1 MIHLR
6 PIVARTSARLTWLV
20 MVALAAIAVGCTPTS
35 PPPPAAT
42 ATLPGKVVAP
52 SAPTAAGPQ
61 PTTAPPAAVAP
72 TRPTTAPTSAAAT
85 APPAA
90 VAPTRPTTA
99 PTSAAS
105 SATPGA
111 GSTAGLPSVVEYNL
125 GDATILQERFPADS
139 RFRNMPVRLNGIV
152 AAPPG
157 PGPHPVVLI
166 LHGTHHGCPVDP
178 NTSVD
183 TWPCAPDVE
192 QPNYRG
198 FDYLVQQLAAQGYVA
213 LAPNINAE
221 NTFGFGEPMPAERLK
236 QIVDLHLKS
245 LAEASA
251 GGSNKFGVDLK
262 GRADM
267 GRLAF
272 IGHSRGGEFASMV
285 AQNGLDSPDALARRG
300 YGPVAGLLHV
310 APAVLFTLP
319 GASTVPQ
326 GIILP
331 ACDGDV
337 ITQDGAFFFEGARTA
352 PDQLP
357 WVNSAWLEGGTH
369 NGFNRQ
375 LGPDLFRQNRPDCQT
390 LLEPAREQEFL
401 VHYATDFLTTL
412 FNPDPPAVRDAKA
425 RMGMDAQ
432 VPTPSQLYGLPGKV
446 AVLANAADR
455 RTAFIPTT
463 PGELKLNRAGG
474 PIMADG
480 VTTIFCQDGYYTPMS
495 KPGSEPCRRAT
506 VTTPGQPFLTVVSW
520 TQPGAAW
527 RFALPP
533 GTGDFSAATAI
544 SLRTAIDPLSPLNTQ
559 RAPQSFSVVLTDRA
573 GKTAT
578 LRTRLTDPALQYP
591 VGKAEKDASFGE
603 LWIGRVPL
611 TTLRLPL
618 ADVSGVNL
626 ADIAEI
632 ALVFD
637 QTPSGSLFFGDLE
650 VVRPSQP

>member
-1 MIHLR
+1 ML
-6 PIVARTSARLTWLV
+6 
-20 MVALAAIAVGCTPTS
+20 ALAALAVGCTPVGPS
-35 PPPPAAT
+35 PSSPTTTP
-42 ATLPGKVVAP
+42 PGKVVAP
-52 SAPTAAGPQ
+52 TR
-61 PTTAPPAAVAP
+61 PAA
-72 TRPTTAPTSAAAT
+72 APTSAAAT

-90 VAPTRPTTA
+90 VAATRPATA
-99 PTSAAS
+99 PTSAAATPAAPA
-105 SATPGA
+105 ATPGA
-111 GSTAGLPSVVEYNL
+111 GSTAGLPPVVEYNL
-125 GDATILQERFPADS
+125 GDATIIQERFPTDS
-139 RFRNMPVRLNGIV
+139 RFRTMPVRLNGII
-152 AAPPG
+152 AAPRG
-157 PGPHPVVLI
+157 PGPHPVVVI
-166 LHGTHHGCPVDP
+166 LHGTHPGCPVDP

-183 TWPCAPDVE
+183 TWPCAPDLE

-221 NTFGFGEPMPAERLK
+221 NTFGFGEPTPAERLK
-236 QIVDLHLKS
+236 QIVDLHLKP

-251 GGSNKFGVDLK
+251 GSPNKFGVDLK

-285 AQNGLDSPDALARRG
+285 TQDGLDSPDALARRG

-337 ITQDGAFFFEGARTA
+337 IDQDGAFFFEGARTA
-352 PDQLP
+352 SQQLP
-357 WVNSAWLEGGTH
+357 WVSSAWLEGGTH

-412 FNPDPPAVRDAKA
+412 FNPDPQAVRDAKA
-425 RMGMDAQ
+425 RLGMDAQ
-432 VPTPSQLYGLPGKV
+432 APTLAQLYGFPGKV

-463 PGELKLNRAGG
+463 AGELKLNRAGG

-480 VTTIFCQDGYYTPMS
+480 VTTLFCQDGYYTPKS

-520 TQPGAAW
+520 TQPGGAW

-533 GTGDFSAATAI
+533 GTGDLSTASAI

-559 RAPQSFSVVLTDRA
+559 GAPQSFSVVLTDRA

-591 VGKAEKDASFGE
+591 VGKVEKDGFFGPM
-603 LWIGRVPL
+603 WIGRVPL

-632 ALVFD
+632 ALAFD
-637 QTPSGSLFFGDLE
+637 QTPSGSLFVGDLE
-650 VVRPSQP
+650 WVRPSQP